1 MNYPG
6 NDVLIDEIIESIRPV
21 AGERILWKTA
31 LGRCLSKETPE
42 FIQECINFGFSRHEM
57 EAMSRCLVFAKEEL
71 FTGERYRRLQ
81 ERAGEPS
88 EVIAGIQRLLQYL
101 VQHLRKAR
109 PSDLLSY
116 LECAQEFI
124 ELGRENGTLP
134 DVIDSF
140 LKADGIQSST
150 AV

>member
-1 MNYPG
+1 MNHPG
-6 NDVLIDEIIESIRPV
+6 NDVLIDELVESIRPV

-31 LGRCLSKETPE
+31 LERCLSKETPE
-42 FIQECINFGFSRHEM
+42 FIRECINFGFSRHEM
-57 EAMSRCLVFAKEEL
+57 EAMSRCLVFAKQET
-71 FTGERYRRLQ
+71 FTGERYHRLRQ
-81 ERAGEPS
+81 RAGGPS
-88 EVIAGIQRLLQYL
+88 EVMSGIQRLLQYL

-109 PSDLLSY
+109 PSDLLAY

-140 LKADGIQSST
+140 LENDGIQSST
-150 AV
+150 TV